1 MGYRQ
6 RSRQHYRPQRQKIPV
21 EREARLWVKTANSLE
36 RGKGIPELP
45 EGTAPYKNVNGD
57 PLLSPEQLEGFP
69 MDPTTSIVTAGFFLF
84 GPRWPQ
90 VYHGIRV
97 PDKRGNLK
105 RLPDNV
111 SKGFTR
117 LEQEFGENGD
127 K

>member
-6 RSRQHYRPQRQKIPV
+6 RTKQHYNRRLLQSRG
-21 EREARLWVKTANSLE
+21 EREARLWLKTAKSLE

-45 EGTAPYKNVNGD
+45 EGTTPYKNVYGD
-57 PLLSPEQLEGFP
+57 PLLSPEQLEGFR

-90 VYHGIRV
+90 VYHAIRV

-105 RLPDNV
+105 RLPENV
-111 SKGFTR
+111 GKGFTR
-117 LEQEFGENGD
+117 LQQEFGENGD